1 MNDAID
7 IAAVAAIGAIGQPLR
22 RKEDHRLLTGKGR
35 FTDDF
40 KKAGQ
45 AYAVM
50 VRSPYPHA
58 RILQVDGARAGRM
71 PGVLGVFGGADCLA
85 DGLAPIPHS
94 PVPSTRYDLK
104 LTGPGGGPIFI
115 GPQPLL
121 PVDKVRHVG
130 EVVVIPGNNCQ
141 IVVDCRGSQQAV
153 YSRQP
158 SSLTFCAC
166 G

>member
-1 MNDAID
+1 MNDAIG

-40 KKAGQ
+40 NMAEQ

-58 RILQVDGARAGRM
+58 RILQVDGTRAERM
-71 PGVLGVFGGADCLA
+71 PGVFGVFSGSDCLA

-94 PVPSTRYDLK
+94 PVPSTRYDLN
-104 LTGPGGGPIFI
+104 LTGPGRAAIFI

-121 PVDKVRHVG
+121 PVDKARHVG
-130 EVVVIPGNNCQ
+130 EAVAMGVAETLPRALCAAEA
-141 IVVDCRGSQQAV
+141 VDVRHPQ
-153 YSRQP
+153 
-158 SSLTFCAC
+158 L
-166 G
+166 